1 MFASAAERLF
11 LRHTSQPFTTVIP
24 NVCTSHFLRA
34 GATLPSPCHIPVER
48 TPPWDQ
54 LSMCLRNCTF
64 WSKSA
69 LRIGHGWMV
78 LAVLKMTVSKPRRFY
93 NADPGSSSP
102 SRPLGRGGV
111 RACVLRPASFPSCRV
126 HSFLHSYWCHNTSF
140 WKCTRLKWIFLC
152 FQLLSSVSPKNPKPQ
167 IPPNWRA
174 ACLGTTHFCLYMPKT
189 IT

>member
-1 MFASAAERLF
+1 MSA
-11 LRHTSQPFTTVIP
+11 LRNVLKGKHVCISCRKIIFETYQSALYNCNPECLHFSFPKSRSHTA
-24 NVCTSHFLRA
+24 L
-34 GATLPSPCHIPVER
+34 TLPHSSGKNA
-48 TPPWDQ
+48 PWDQ

-78 LAVLKMTVSKPRRFY
+78 LAALKMTVSKPRRFY

-126 HSFLHSYWCHNTSF
+126 HSFLHSYWCYNTSF
-140 WKCTRLKWIFLC
+140 WKCRRLKWIFLC
-152 FQLLSSVSPKNPKPQ
+152 FQLLSSV
-167 IPPNWRA
+167 
-174 ACLGTTHFCLYMPKT
+174 
-189 IT
+189 